1 MQKRNYFKILTIGTL
16 LLFLI
21 PALIFA
27 VGTVRGGGILT
38 AIESDGSVVIDD
50 MVYLVSPSVNILGYD
65 GERISLGQ
73 ISPPK
78 RVSFE
83 YVYTSGGG
91 MIVKL
96 QLVDG

>member
-21 PALIFA
+21 TGLVFA
-27 VGTVRGGGILT
+27 AGTVRGGGMLT
-38 AIESDGSVVIDD
+38 AIEPDGSVVIDE
-50 MVYLVSPSVNILGYD
+50 MIYLVSSSVDIFGYD

-83 YVYTSGGG
+83 YVYTSNGG

-96 QLVDG
+96 QLVEG